1 MKKGILIKR
10 KLDGLRLEIKLV
22 DLDSDK
28 SVSELNQIYKL
39 LEVDLIDVVEHE
51 GMSIYVD
58 DEGLLKS
65 DPKLTMIIR
74 DRNQKLY
81 GNLLIL
87 GGVNDEGETLGIS
100 EEDAVALSK
109 SEILLHR
116 ETGMQLLAWY

>member
-28 SVSELNQIYKL
+28 NVSELNQIYKL
-39 LEVDLIDVVEHE
+39 LEVDLIDVVEYE
-51 GMSIYVD
+51 GISIYVD

-74 DRNQKLY
+74 NRNQKLY

-87 GGVNDEGETLGIS
+87 GGVNDEGKTMGIS
-100 EEDAVALSK
+100 EANATALSN
-109 SEILLHR
+109 SEILVHR
-116 ETGMQLLAWY
+116 ETGMQLLAW